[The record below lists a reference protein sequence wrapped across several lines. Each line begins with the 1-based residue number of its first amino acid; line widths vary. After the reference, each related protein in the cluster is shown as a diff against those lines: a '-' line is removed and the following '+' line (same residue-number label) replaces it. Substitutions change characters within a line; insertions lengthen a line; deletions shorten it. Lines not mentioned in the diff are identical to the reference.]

1 MEAICKT
8 CKPLLNPGSHFL
20 MGDEATAEGAIAAGC
35 RFFAGY
41 PITPASEVMLQIVKR
56 FHDIDGVFVQ
66 MEDEIGSIS
75 AMVGAA
81 WAGAKSM
88 TATSGPGLSLMMECV
103 GYAAFTETPIVI
115 VDIQRAGPCTGQ
127 ATRPGSGDIQQVKWG
142 SHGDYQI
149 IALSPWSVQE
159 MYDLTIEA
167 FNLSERFRTP
177 AFLLAD
183 EGTGHLREQVIIPEC
198 HAIWDRPNARG
209 IPPFGDNTP
218 DGVPPMPKF
227 GDGEHLL
234 VTGSTHDDWG
244 YRKTQASE
252 VHSRLV
258 HRINRKI
265 TDHTEE
271 LAKVETYW
279 LDDAE
284 IAVLAYGFTARAAY
298 HAVKLFR
305 ERGHKIGLLRLI
317 TIWPFP
323 EKVVKELGKQV
334 KRILIPELNLGQVA
348 HEVERLVDV
357 PVIRLPQ
364 VNGEVMT
371 PVPVLKAL
379 ENLVV

>member
-1 MEAICKT
+1 MEATNKI
-8 CKPLLNPGSHFL
+8 CKPLLKPGSHFL
-20 MGDEATAEGAIAAGC
+20 LGDEATAEGAIAAGC

-41 PITPASEVMLQIVKR
+41 PITPASETMQQIVKR
-56 FHDIDGVFVQ
+56 LHDVNGVFVQ

-88 TATSGPGLSLMMECV
+88 TATSGPGLSLMMECI

-183 EGTGHLREQVIIPEC
+183 EGTGHLREQVIIPES
-198 HAIWDRPNARG
+198 HIIWNRPYEPKK
-209 IPPFGDNTP
+209 PPFGDSAP
-218 DGVPPMPKF
+218 DGVPSMPKF
-227 GDGEHLL
+227 GDGENLL

-252 VHSRLV
+252 VHQRLV

-265 TDHTEE
+265 ADHADEIARIE
-271 LAKVETYW
+271 AYW
-279 LDDAE
+279 MDDAD
-284 IAVLAYGFTARAAY
+284 IAVVAYGFTARAAY
-298 HAVKLFR
+298 HAVESFR
-305 ERGHKIGLLRLI
+305 KQGHKVGLLRLI
-317 TIWPFP
+317 SIWPLP
-323 EKVVKELGKQV
+323 EKAMVDALQRAKH
-334 KRILIPELNLGQVA
+334 ILIPEMNLGQIA
-348 HEVERLVDV
+348 HEVERLVDI
-357 PVIRLPQ
+357 PISRLPQ

-371 PVPVLKAL
+371 PAPILKAL

>member
-1 MEAICKT
+1 
-8 CKPLLNPGSHFL
+8 